1 MKKIILTLV
10 LMISSTIGMNAQS
23 FVIGANGCNGGAV
36 LVVNERG
43 IYING
48 ALRSNY
54 PVYSMRPS
62 RVRMAR
68 PGFTIGTVTNIVVP
82 SSSRYY
88 AVSGRSCDRYTMARE
103 RCLNQ
108 NRYSRYD
115 SRYSNDSRVNSYNN
129 SDYSYNNRNYSNN
142 NSDYSYNN
150 RNYSYNDDC
159 DEYDND
165 NYNNTRYGNNSS
177 DDRVDFDR

>member
-1 MKKIILTLV
+1 MKKIILTLAI
-10 LMISSTIGMNAQS
+10 MISSTIGMNAQS

-48 ALRSNY
+48 GLRSNY
-54 PVYSMRPS
+54 PEYSMRPS

-68 PGFTIGTVTNIVVP
+68 PGFTIGTVTNVVVP
-82 SSSRYY
+82 SGRYY
-88 AVSGRSCDRYTMARE
+88 AVSGRSCDRYAMARE

-108 NRYSRYD
+108 NRYSSYD
-115 SRYSNDSRVNSYNN
+115 NRYSNDRRAYSYNN
-129 SDYSYNNRNYSNN
+129 RDYSYNNR
-142 NSDYSYNN
+142 DYSYNN
-150 RNYSYNDDC
+150 RDYSYNDDC

-165 NYNNTRYGNNSS
+165 NYCNTRYGNNSS
-177 DDRVDFDR
+177 DDRVDFDK

>member
-129 SDYSYNNRNYSNN
+129 
-142 NSDYSYNN
+142 